1 MKDNKMS
8 RRAKQKRIL
17 LVDDNK
23 NVLAVLSDFLRI
35 TGYAVREAKNA
46 QGAIE
51 VVKEELAD
59 LALIDLRMPGMNG
72 INLML
77 SLKKANPHI
86 PVIIYSGYPSM
97 DTAIEALKKGAD
109 DYITQPFR
117 LDELSTRIRKYW
129 TNERKV
135 PFWAEVGR
143 KCS

>member
-1 MKDNKMS
+1 MKDNKTS

-23 NVLAVLSDFLRI
+23 NVLAVISDFLTI

-51 VVKEELAD
+51 VVKEELAN

-77 SLKKANPHI
+77 SLKKTNPHI

-97 DTAIEALKKGAD
+97 DTAIEAFKKGAD
-109 DYITQPFR
+109 DYVTKPFF
-117 LDELSTRIRKYW
+117 LEELKASIDQVFRKHY
-129 TNERKV
+129 R
-135 PFWAEVGR
+135 
-143 KCS
+143 S

>member
-1 MKDNKMS
+1 MKDNKTS

-97 DTAIEALKKGAD
+97 DTAIEAFKKGAD
-109 DYITQPFR
+109 DYVTKHFF
-117 LDELSTRIRKYW
+117 LEELKASIDQIFQKHYR
-129 TNERKV
+129 
-135 PFWAEVGR
+135 
-143 KCS
+143 S

>member
-1 MKDNKMS
+1 MKDNKTS

-35 TGYAVREAKNA
+35 TGYAVREAENA

-51 VVKEELAD
+51 VVKEGLAD

-77 SLKKANPHI
+77 SLKKTNPHI

-97 DTAIEALKKGAD
+97 DTAIEAFKKGAD

-117 LDELSTRIRKYW
+117 LDELSIKIKKILD
-129 TNERKV
+129 E
-135 PFWAEVGR
+135 
-143 KCS
+143 